1 MADCPAW
8 TWRAGAGRR
17 HVDRE
22 ADDGVPG
29 QRAAAAELMSRRAS
43 LRRRIAVAT
52 WRPSRDGRIYTR
64 ASVDVTAASAY
75 VAELRARTGERVT
88 LTHVIG
94 AAVGRCVAAV
104 PEIRARVVFGRIV
117 PHPTCDVGF
126 AVDVGGAD
134 LAPVQVR
141 AVDQLTPMEIAR
153 EVERGAARLRSGSD
167 ERHNRSLAIVQ
178 RAPAWVMRPLVA
190 SAGVLVGGF
199 GIAAFGQPGFPLGS
213 AFISNVGTLGLDEA
227 FMAPIPF
234 ARVPL
239 YLAIGA
245 VRDVPA
251 VVDGAVVV
259 QPQLVLVATADH
271 RLVDGSHAGHV
282 ATLLRR
288 LIAEPLLLDVP
299 WSESHLSH

>member
-1 MADCPAW
+1 
-8 TWRAGAGRR
+8 
-17 HVDRE
+17 
-22 ADDGVPG
+22 
-29 QRAAAAELMSRRAS
+29 MSPHPS
-43 LRRRIAVAT
+43 VRRRVAVAT

-64 ASVDVTAASAY
+64 AAVDVTAASAY
-75 VAELRARTGERVT
+75 VAEVRARTGVRIT

-94 AAVGRCVAAV
+94 AALGRGVAAV
-104 PEIRARVVFGRIV
+104 PEIRARVVLGRIV
-117 PHPTCDVGF
+117 PHPTCDIGF
-126 AVDVGGAD
+126 AVDVAGDD

-141 AVDQLTPMEIAR
+141 AVDQLTPIEVAR

-167 ERHNRSLAIVQ
+167 HRHNRSSAVVR
-178 RAPAWVMRPLVA
+178 RAPAWVMRPLIA
-190 SAGVLVGGF
+190 TAGVLVGGF
-199 GIAAFGQPGFPLGS
+199 GIGALGQPGFPLGS

-227 FMAPIPF
+227 FLAPIPF

-271 RLVDGSHAGHV
+271 RLVDGSHAGRL

-288 LIAEPLLLDVP
+288 LIAEPSLLDVP
-299 WSESHLSH
+299 WSESPLSR